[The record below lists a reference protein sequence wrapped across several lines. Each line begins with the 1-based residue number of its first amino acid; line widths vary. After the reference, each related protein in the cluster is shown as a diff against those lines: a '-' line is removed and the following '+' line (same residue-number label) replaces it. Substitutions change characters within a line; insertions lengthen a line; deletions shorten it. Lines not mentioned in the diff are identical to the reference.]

1 MRVVWLPFSYAS
13 WFGGFECFWY
23 CCVMSKL
30 VDCSNMTCLARKPQ
44 QGLRPP
50 PIPGPHEGALGPKE
64 YEVTDLLL
72 DDNVWSVP
80 LLQVPKTFKLSN
92 NSVNSTLAWPLAA
105 ARFEFYS
112 GMTMI

>member
-1 MRVVWLPFSYAS
+1 
-13 WFGGFECFWY
+13 
-23 CCVMSKL
+23 MSKL

-50 PIPGPHEGALGPKE
+50 PIPGPHEGALGPIE

-80 LLQVPKTFKLSN
+80 LLQVPRMLMLSN
-92 NSVNSTLAWPLAA
+92 NSVNSTLAWPLTGAHSA
-105 ARFEFYS
+105 YCS
-112 GMTMI
+112 GMTII